1 MDLMPGQPHVDEC
14 ATATVPADVAIAAL
28 DAARRQGIDVE
39 ELLRASGVNAS
50 VLRSSLARVTTDQAS
65 DVLRRMWD
73 LTGDELFGLGREP
86 MPRGSFRMVAFTLV
100 NAVDLGSVLA
110 RMAEFGEFLP
120 GHPAV
125 RVQLD
130 GDMCR
135 VTVEVEQV
143 DDDVEFL
150 VDFLLATVHRFLG
163 WMIGQRI
170 PLVHVEV
177 PYPLSGPARSHDVV
191 FGAPV
196 LTCSQGATLT
206 FRSALLSAPVIRGEA
221 EMIDYMDRAP
231 DDIVRVRDYGSTTT
245 DRVRRILEQGLQG
258 DWPLPDEI
266 AARLT
271 TSPQNLRRQLR
282 DEGTSIT
289 DIKQNVLRDAA
300 ITSLVAGNETVAN
313 LSTRLG
319 FSEPSA
325 FHRAFRRWTGS
336 TPRDYRPPMLSRP
349 ERR

>member
-1 MDLMPGQPHVDEC
+1 MPGELHVDEC
-14 ATATVPADVAIAAL
+14 TTATVPADVANAAL
-28 DAARRQGIDVE
+28 DAARRRGIDVD
-39 ELLRASGVNAS
+39 ELLRAAGISAS
-50 VLRSSLARVTTDQAS
+50 VLGSALSRVTSDQAS
-65 DVLRRMWD
+65 AVLRRMWD
-73 LTGDELFGLGREP
+73 LTDDELFGLGREP

-120 GHPAV
+120 GHPGV
-125 RVQLD
+125 RVRLD
-130 GDMCR
+130 GDTCR
-135 VTVEVEQV
+135 VAVEVEPI
-143 DDDVEFL
+143 DDDPEFL
-150 VDFLLATVHRFLG
+150 VDFLLTTVHRFLG
-163 WMIGQRI
+163 WMVGQRI

-177 PYPLSGPARSHDVV
+177 PYRLSGSARSHDVV

-196 LTCSQGATLT
+196 LTSSHGAALT
-206 FRSALLSAPVIRGEA
+206 FSSALLSAPVIRSEA

-231 DDIVRVRDYGSTTT
+231 DDIVRVRDYGSTTG
-245 DRVRRILEQGLQG
+245 DRVRRILEHGLRG
-258 DWPLPDEI
+258 DWPSPDEI

-289 DIKQNVLRDAA
+289 DIKQDVLRDAA
-300 ITSLVAGNETVAN
+300 ITSLVTGDETVAD
-313 LSTRLG
+313 LSSRLG

-336 TPRDYRPPMLSRP
+336 TPRDYRRP
-349 ERR
+349 GAD